1 MEDYART
8 TAARCREEGGGG
20 PSEARRNTNY
30 WRHLNKGRTLL
41 PARRR
46 KQPGPG
52 RSSAFRLPSASL
64 LVAAALL
71 SLISLTALPPFVM
84 VAAEEPAQATA
95 AAQLPPSRKRPR
107 ARAERQERR
116 RALGDLSHI
125 LSARTHPHPEPTSSP
140 SAGPPFYGGESDG
153 GESDGGGELPQMMPP
168 PPAPTTGEE
177 DSEVPQPRNE
187 RPWDEDEEEEEVE
200 LGDFT
205 NSTDSD
211 DTKGRGEDNKLVPP
225 DDGDGTTDLDLLDE
239 DDDDTDDPNN
249 NADDKDEVID
259 VSPVEPSPALTTA
272 ALPVTDD
279 PTGSPTGAPAQRP
292 SPGEFS

>member
-1 MEDYART
+1 M
-8 TAARCREEGGGG
+8 
-20 PSEARRNTNY
+20 
-30 WRHLNKGRTLL
+30 
-41 PARRR
+41 
-46 KQPGPG
+46 
-52 RSSAFRLPSASL
+52 PSASL

-71 SLISLTALPPFVM
+71 SLVSLAALPPFVL

-95 AAQLPPSRKRPR
+95 AAQLPTSRKRPR
-107 ARAERQERR
+107 ATAERQERR

-153 GESDGGGELPQMMPP
+153 GGELPQMMPP

-187 RPWDEDEEEEEVE
+187 RPWDEEEEEVE

-205 NSTDSD
+205 KSTDSD

-225 DDGDGTTDLDLLDE
+225 DDGDGTTDLDLLEKLDE

-259 VSPVEPSPALTTA
+259 VSPVEPSPAPTTA

-279 PTGSPTGAPAQRP
+279 PTGSPTRAPTRAPTQRP